1 MGTWRNWQTRWLQEP
16 VPAKEWEFNS
26 PRPHFIIS
34 NLLTH
39 YYMIT
44 RTTHPPR
51 PAGRT
56 QSRPSGQTRLPSRGR
71 SVHHR
76 QAPREGSYNTSP
88 AAAPV
93 LPSIIQKGKLRI
105 IPIGGC
111 EEVGRN
117 MTVLEYEDDIIVIGM
132 GLQFPEE
139 NMPGIDYIIPNI
151 AYLMPRRK
159 NIRGVIITH
168 AHYDHIGG
176 IPHLMPR
183 LGKDIPLFATDLTLA
198 IINKRQDDYKEISS
212 SLKTR
217 EISSN
222 SRIKLGVFECTFF
235 GVSHN
240 VPASVGVI
248 IKTPVGI
255 IVHTGDFKLDLKSD
269 ISGKTEIEKI
279 KALGEKNILALM
291 SDSTNAREPG
301 HQFSEQEIKT
311 ELETIIAKAKG
322 RLIIGTFASLLGRL
336 QQIIQLA
343 ERHKKKIVIEGRSMR
358 TNIEIATKLGYMK
371 FDKSTI
377 IPVQEIKDYPP
388 HKVIIL
394 ATGAQGESNAVL
406 MRIVNK
412 EHKFLRIQPTD
423 TVVFSSSVI
432 PGNERSVQYL
442 TDKLYRD
449 GADVINYKMLDI
461 HAGGHAKQ
469 EDLQLMIT
477 LIKPKYLIPI
487 EGNHSFLKI
496 HGKIARD
503 IGFPADKI
511 IIADNGQI
519 IESSGKDELVLTKE
533 LAPANYIFV
542 DGLGVG
548 DVEEVVLRD
557 RQMLA
562 GDGMFVIITVVDSQT
577 GKVRGSPDIISRGFV
592 YLRES
597 RDLLHEARSRVRRVT
612 EETTE
617 KMHPLNLAYVKDKI
631 REHIGQFLFLKTQR
645 RPMVLP
651 VIIEV

>member
-1 MGTWRNWQTRWLQEP
+1 
-16 VPAKEWEFNS
+16 
-26 PRPHFIIS
+26 
-34 NLLTH
+34 
-39 YYMIT
+39 MIT
-44 RTTHPPR
+44 KTTLASR
-51 PAGRT
+51 PTERRQT
-56 QSRPSGQTRLPSRGR
+56 RPSGQTKLPNRGR
-71 SVHHR
+71 SAYHR
-76 QAPREGSYNTSP
+76 QAPREKSYDSSP

-93 LPSIIQKGKLRI
+93 LPSIIEKGKLRI
-105 IPIGGC
+105 IPLGGC

-117 MTVLEYEDDIIVIGM
+117 ITVLEYENDVIVIDM

-198 IINKRQDDYKEISS
+198 IINKRQDDYHDISGP
-212 SLKTR
+212 LKTH
-217 EISSN
+217 EITSN
-222 SRIKLGVFECTFF
+222 TRVKLGVFECTFF

-240 VPASVGVI
+240 VPASVGVV

-255 IVHTGDFKLDLKSD
+255 VVHTGDFKLDLKSD
-269 ISGKTEIEKI
+269 ISGKTEIDKI

-311 ELETIIAKAKG
+311 ELETIIAKSKG

-343 ERHKKKIVIEGRSMR
+343 EHHKKKVVIEGRSMR
-358 TNIEIATKLGYMK
+358 TNIEIASKLGYMK
-371 FDKSTI
+371 FDKNTI

-388 HKVIIL
+388 HKFLIL

-469 EDLQLMIT
+469 EDLQLMIS
-477 LIKPKYLIPI
+477 LVKPKYLIPI

-496 HGKIARD
+496 HKKIAIEAGMRED
-503 IGFPADKI
+503 RIFV
-511 IIADNGQI
+511 ADNGQI
-519 IESSGKDELVLTKE
+519 IESAGKEELTLTE
-533 LAPANYIFV
+533 ERIPASYIMV

-548 DVEEVVLRD
+548 DVQEVVLRD
-557 RQMLA
+557 PQMLS
-562 GDGMFVIITVVDSQT
+562 VD
-577 GKVRGSPDIISRGFV
+577 
-592 YLRES
+592 
-597 RDLLHEARSRVRRVT
+597 
-612 EETTE
+612 
-617 KMHPLNLAYVKDKI
+617 
-631 REHIGQFLFLKTQR
+631 
-645 RPMVLP
+645 
-651 VIIEV
+651 

>member
-1 MGTWRNWQTRWLQEP
+1 MITHPQSVR
-16 VPAKEWEFNS
+16 PAKS
-26 PRPHFIIS
+26 AHQHLSRVAHAS
-34 NLLTH
+34 SH
-39 YYMIT
+39 QIT
-44 RTTHPPR
+44 RS
-51 PAGRT
+51 AGRRQPRHET
-56 QSRPSGQTRLPSRGR
+56 SNRSFPAASLALPSPI
-71 SVHHR
+71 S
-76 QAPREGSYNTSP
+76 
-88 AAAPV
+88 
-93 LPSIIQKGKLRI
+93 KGKLRI
-105 IPIGGC
+105 IPIGGL

-117 MTVLEYEDDIIVIGM
+117 MTVLEYENDIIIIDM

-151 AYLMPRRK
+151 SYLMPLRK

-183 LGKDIPLFATDLTLA
+183 LGKHIPLFGTDITLA
-198 IINKRQDDYKEISS
+198 IINKRQEDYHEISGP
-212 SLKTR
+212 LKTHELTNNTR
-217 EISSN
+217 V
-222 SRIKLGVFECTFF
+222 KLGVFECTFF

-240 VPASVGVI
+240 VPGSMGVI
-248 IKTPVGI
+248 IKTPIGI

-269 ISGKTEIEKI
+269 ISGHTEIEKI
-279 KALGEKNILALM
+279 KALGEKNVLALM

-301 HQFSEQEIKT
+301 HQFSEHEIKT
-311 ELETIIAKAKG
+311 ELETIIAKSQG

-343 ERHKKKIVIEGRSMR
+343 ERHKKKVIIEGRSMR
-358 TNIEIATKLGYMK
+358 TNIEIARQLGYMK
-371 FDKSTI
+371 FDKNTI
-377 IPVQEIKDYPP
+377 IPVQEVKNYPP

-412 EHKFLRIQPTD
+412 EHKFLRIQPGD

-449 GADVINYKMLDI
+449 GAEVINYKMLDI

-469 EDLQLMIT
+469 EDLKLMIT
-477 LIKPKYLIPI
+477 LVKPKYLIPI

-496 HGKIARD
+496 HAKIARD
-503 IGFPADKI
+503 TGFPADRI

-519 IESSGKDELVLTKE
+519 IESAGKDELVLTKE
-533 LAPANYIFV
+533 MAPANYVFV

-562 GDGMFVIITVVDSQT
+562 EDGMFVIITVVDSQT

-597 RDLLHEARSRVRRVT
+597 KDLLHEARSRIRRT
-612 EETTE
+612 IEETTE
-617 KMHPLNLAYVKDKI
+617 RMHPLNLAYVKEKI
-631 REHIGQFLFLKTQR
+631 REQVGQFLFVKTQR
-645 RPMVLP
+645 RPMILP

>member
-1 MGTWRNWQTRWLQEP
+1 MQQKERL
-16 VPAKEWEFNS
+16 PARRRVTTM
-26 PRPHFIIS
+26 PRKTAP
-34 NLLTH
+34 L
-39 YYMIT
+39 
-44 RTTHPPR
+44 RTLR
-51 PAGRT
+51 S
-56 QSRPSGQTRLPSRGR
+56 QSRQPVRQSARGQRISSQEYPSL
-71 SVHHR
+71 H
-76 QAPREGSYNTSP
+76 
-88 AAAPV
+88 
-93 LPSIIQKGKLRI
+93 KGKLRI
-105 IPIGGC
+105 IPLGGL

-117 MTVLEYEDDIIVIGM
+117 MTVLEYENDIIIIDM

-151 AYLMPRRK
+151 SYLIPRK
-159 NIRGVIITH
+159 KHIRGVIITH

-176 IPHLMPR
+176 IPHIMPQ
-183 LGKDIPLFATDLTLA
+183 LEKDTPMFGTDITLA
-198 IINKRQDDYKEISS
+198 IIQKRQEDYHNVSVPLRLHEVKN
-212 SLKTR
+212 
-217 EISSN
+217 N
-222 SRIKLGVFECTFF
+222 SRVKLGVFELTFF

-240 VPASVGVI
+240 VPGSVGVI
-248 IKTPVGI
+248 VRTPVGI
-255 IVHTGDFKLDLKSD
+255 IIHTGDFKLDLKSD
-269 ISGKTEIEKI
+269 IAGRTEIEKI
-279 KALGEKNILALM
+279 KALGEENVLALM

-301 HQFSEQEIKT
+301 HQFSENEIKT

-343 ERHKKKIVIEGRSMR
+343 EHHKKKIVIEGRSMR
-358 TNIEIATKLGYMK
+358 SNIEIAQQLGYMK
-371 FDKSTI
+371 FSKDTV
-377 IPVQEIKDYPP
+377 IPVQDIEKYPP
-388 HKVIIL
+388 HNIIIL

-412 EHKFLRIQPTD
+412 EHKFLRIQPND

-449 GADVINYKMLDI
+449 GAEVINYKMLDI

-469 EDLQLMIT
+469 EDLKLMIS
-477 LIKPKYLIPI
+477 LVKPRYLIPI
-487 EGNHSFLKI
+487 EGNHSFLRI
-496 HGKIARD
+496 HAKIARE
-503 IGFPADKI
+503 INFPQDHI
-511 IIADNGQI
+511 LVADNGQVM
-519 IESSGKDELVLTKE
+519 ETTGEVVKLTE
-533 LAPANYIFV
+533 ERVPANYVFV

-597 RDLLHEARSRVRRVT
+597 KDLLHEARGRVRRII
-612 EETTE
+612 EETTL

-631 REHIGQFLFLKTQR
+631 REHVGQFLFVKTQR

>member
-1 MGTWRNWQTRWLQEP
+1 MGGL
-16 VPAKEWEFNS
+16 
-26 PRPHFIIS
+26 
-34 NLLTH
+34 
-39 YYMIT
+39 
-44 RTTHPPR
+44 
-51 PAGRT
+51 
-56 QSRPSGQTRLPSRGR
+56 
-71 SVHHR
+71 
-76 QAPREGSYNTSP
+76 
-88 AAAPV
+88 
-93 LPSIIQKGKLRI
+93 
-105 IPIGGC
+105 

-117 MTVLEYEDDIIVIGM
+117 MTVLEYEDDIIIIDM

-151 AYLMPRRK
+151 SYLMPRREH
-159 NIRGVIITH
+159 IRGVIITH
-168 AHYDHIGG
+168 AHYDHIGA
-176 IPHLMPR
+176 IPHVMPR
-183 LGKDIPLFATDLTLA
+183 LGKDIPMFGTDITIA
-198 IINKRQDDYKEISS
+198 IINKRQEDYREIGGG
-212 SLKTR
+212 LKTH
-217 EISSN
+217 EVTN
-222 SRIKLGVFECTFF
+222 DTHMKLGVFDITFF

-240 VPASVGVI
+240 VPGSVGVI

-269 ISGKTEIEKI
+269 IAGKTEIDKI
-279 KALGEKNILALM
+279 EALGEKNVLALM

-301 HQFSEQEIKT
+301 HQFSENEIKT
-311 ELETIIAKAKG
+311 ELETIIANAKG

-343 ERHKKKIVIEGRSMR
+343 ERHKKKVVIEGRSMR
-358 TNIEIATKLGYMK
+358 TNIEIASQLGYMK
-371 FDKSTI
+371 FDKNTV
-377 IPVQEIKDYPP
+377 IPVQEIKNYPP

-412 EHKFLRIQPTD
+412 EHKFLRIQPGD

-449 GADVINYKMLDI
+449 GAEVINYKMLDI

-469 EDLQLMIT
+469 EDLKLMLT
-477 LIKPKYLIPI
+477 LVKPRYHIPI

-496 HGKIARD
+496 HAKIARD
-503 IGFPADKI
+503 TGFPADKI

-519 IESSGKDELVLTKE
+519 IESVGKNELILTKE
-533 LAPANYIFV
+533 AAPANYVFV

-562 GDGMFVIITVVDSQT
+562 QDGMFVIITVVDSQT

-597 RDLLHEARSRVRRVT
+597 KDLLHEARNRIRRT
-612 EETTE
+612 IEETTQT
-617 KMHPLNLAYVKDKI
+617 MHPLNLVYVKDKI
-631 REHIGQFLFLKTQR
+631 REQIGQFLFFKTQR

>member
-1 MGTWRNWQTRWLQEP
+1 MTPL
-16 VPAKEWEFNS
+16 NS
-26 PRPHFIIS
+26 PPAVPVHTGQPSLPAQAGTHRNTYKQRTRGPMRPQFRPRNIVS
-34 NLLTH
+34 EGKTH
-39 YYMIT
+39 K
-44 RTTHPPR
+44 
-51 PAGRT
+51 
-56 QSRPSGQTRLPSRGR
+56 
-71 SVHHR
+71 
-76 QAPREGSYNTSP
+76 N
-88 AAAPV
+88 
-93 LPSIIQKGKLRI
+93 KLRI
-105 IPIGGC
+105 IPVGGL

-117 MTVLEYEDDIIVIGM
+117 MTVLEYENDIIVIDM

-151 AYLMPRRK
+151 SYLLGKKK

-168 AHYDHIGG
+168 SHYDHIGG
-176 IPHLMPR
+176 IPHVMPQ
-183 LGKDIPLFATDLTLA
+183 LGIHLPMYGTDISLA
-198 IINKRQDDYKEISS
+198 IIQKRQEDYKDISGTLNTHVITNDS
-212 SLKTR
+212 K
-217 EISSN
+217 
-222 SRIKLGVFECTFF
+222 IKLGVFECEFF

-240 VPASVGVI
+240 IPGSVGVI
-248 IKTPVGI
+248 VKTPVGI
-255 IVHTGDFKLDLKSD
+255 VVHTGDFKIDLKSD
-269 ISGKTEIEKI
+269 IAGKTEIDKI
-279 KALGEKNILALM
+279 KALGKRDVLALM

-301 HQFSEQEIKT
+301 HQFSEKEIKT
-311 ELETIIAKAKG
+311 ELETIIADSKG

-343 ERHKKKIVIEGRSMR
+343 ERHKKKIVVEGRSMR
-358 TNIEIATKLGYMK
+358 TNIEIARQLGYMK
-371 FDKSTI
+371 FNKDTI
-377 IPVQEIKDYPP
+377 IPVQEIKDHPP
-388 HKVIIL
+388 HKIIIL

-412 EHKFLRIQPTD
+412 EHRFLRIQPGD

-449 GADVINYKMLDI
+449 GAEVINYKMLDI

-469 EDLQLMIT
+469 EDLKLMVN
-477 LIKPKYLIPI
+477 LVKPKYLIPI

-496 HGKIARD
+496 HGKIAMQD
-503 IGFPADKI
+503 GFSSSHI
-511 IIADNGQI
+511 LVADNGQV
-519 IESSGKDELVLTKE
+519 IEATADECKLTE
-533 LAPANYIFV
+533 ERIPANYVFV

-562 GDGMFVIITVVDSQT
+562 EDGMFVIIAVVDSQT
-577 GKVRGSPDIISRGFV
+577 GKLRGSPDIISRGFV

-597 RDLLHEARSRVRRVT
+597 KDLLHETRIRIRRTV
-612 EETTE
+612 EETTQ

-631 REHIGQFLFLKTQR
+631 RESVGQFLFTRTQR

-651 VIIEV
+651 VIIET

>member
-1 MGTWRNWQTRWLQEP
+1 MQTKEQEQKQADKP
-16 VPAKEWEFNS
+16 VSRQAG
-26 PRPHFIIS
+26 
-34 NLLTH
+34 
-39 YYMIT
+39 
-44 RTTHPPR
+44 
-51 PAGRT
+51 AGRHQRSST
-56 QSRPSGQTRLPSRGR
+56 GPRTRRGLPSA
-71 SVHHR
+71 SK
-76 QAPREGSYNTSP
+76 TSQQSP
-88 AAAPV
+88 PFNGNGDTLRMPPTVA
-93 LPSIIQKGKLRI
+93 KGKLRI
-105 IPIGGC
+105 IPLGGL

-117 MTVLEYEDDIIVIGM
+117 MTVLEYENDVIIIDM

-168 AHYDHIGG
+168 AHYDHIGA
-176 IPHLMPR
+176 IPHLMPK
-183 LGKDIPLFATDLTLA
+183 LGKHIPLFGTDITIA
-198 IINKRQDDYKEISS
+198 IIHKRQDDYREISGAI
-212 SLKTR
+212 KTR
-217 EISSN
+217 EVTN
-222 SRIKLGVFECTFF
+222 NTRLKLGVFEIVFF

-240 VPASVGVI
+240 VPGSVGVI
-248 IKTPVGI
+248 IKTPAGI

-269 ISGKTEIEKI
+269 IAGKTEIDKI
-279 KALGEKNILALM
+279 KALGQKNVLALM

-301 HQFSEQEIKT
+301 HQYSEHEIKT
-311 ELETIIAKAKG
+311 ELETIIAKSKG

-343 ERHKKKIVIEGRSMR
+343 ERHKKKVVIEGRSMR
-358 TNIEIATKLGYMK
+358 INIEIARQLGYMK
-371 FDKSTI
+371 FDKDTI
-377 IPVQEIKDYPP
+377 IPVQEVPDYPP

-412 EHKFLRIQPTD
+412 EHKFLRIQPGD

-449 GADVINYKMLDI
+449 GAEVINYKMLDI

-469 EDLQLMIT
+469 EDLKLMIS
-477 LIKPKYLIPI
+477 LVKPQYLIPI

-503 IGFPADKI
+503 IGFPAERI
-511 IIADNGQI
+511 LIADNGQI
-519 IESSGKDELVLTKE
+519 LESIGKQELELTQHF
-533 LAPANYIFV
+533 APANYIFV

-562 GDGMFVIITVVDSQT
+562 EDGMFVIIAVVDSQT
-577 GKVRGSPDIISRGFV
+577 GNVRGSPDIISRGFV

-597 RDLLHEARSRVRRVT
+597 RELLHEARGRIRRT
-612 EETTE
+612 IEETTQ

-631 REHIGQFLFLKTQR
+631 REQIGQFLFLKTQR

>member
-1 MGTWRNWQTRWLQEP
+1 MQT
-16 VPAKEWEFNS
+16 KEK
-26 PRPHFIIS
+26 
-34 NLLTH
+34 TA
-39 YYMIT
+39 T
-44 RTTHPPR
+44 
-51 PAGRT
+51 
-56 QSRPSGQTRLPSRGR
+56 SRPSRIARRPVSRARIHQQRTHGASAYSRIPEIVTDTKQPS
-71 SVHHR
+71 
-76 QAPREGSYNTSP
+76 T
-88 AAAPV
+88 
-93 LPSIIQKGKLRI
+93 ITKGKLRI
-105 IPIGGC
+105 IPIGGM

-117 MTVLEYEDDIIVIGM
+117 MTVLEYENDIMIIDM

-151 AYLMPRRK
+151 SYLVPRRK

-176 IPHLMPR
+176 IPHIMPR
-183 LGKDIPLFATDLTLA
+183 LGMDIPLFGTDITLA
-198 IINKRQDDYKEISS
+198 IIQKRQEDYHDISGT
-212 SLKTR
+212 LKTR
-217 EISSN
+217 EITN
-222 SRIKLGVFECTFF
+222 NTRVKLGVFEITFF

-240 VPASVGVI
+240 VPGSVGVI
-248 IKTPVGI
+248 VKTPAGI
-255 IVHTGDFKLDLKSD
+255 IIHTGDFKLDLKSD
-269 ISGKTEIEKI
+269 IAGKTEIDKI
-279 KALGEKNILALM
+279 KALGDKHVLALM

-301 HQFSEQEIKT
+301 HQFSENEIKT

-343 ERHKKKIVIEGRSMR
+343 ELHKKKVVIEGRSMR
-358 TNIEIATKLGYMK
+358 TNIEIARNLGYMK
-371 FDKSTI
+371 FDKNTV

-412 EHKFLRIQPTD
+412 EHKFLRIQPSD

-449 GADVINYKMLDI
+449 GAEVINYKMLDI

-469 EDLQLMIT
+469 EDLKLMIS
-477 LIKPKYLIPI
+477 LVKPLYLIPI
-487 EGNHSFLKI
+487 EGNHSFLRI
-496 HGKIARD
+496 HAKIAREID
-503 IGFPADKI
+503 FPSDHI
-511 IIADNGQI
+511 LIADNGQVF
-519 IESSGKDELVLTKE
+519 ETAGKNELKLTNE
-533 LAPANYIFV
+533 RVPANYVFV

-562 GDGMFVIITVVDSQT
+562 ADGMFVIITVVDSQT

-597 RDLLHEARSRVRRVT
+597 KDLLHEARGRIRRT
-612 EETTE
+612 IEDTTQ

-631 REHIGQFLFLKTQR
+631 REQIGQFLFVKTQR
-645 RPMVLP
+645 RPMILP

>member
-1 MGTWRNWQTRWLQEP
+1 
-16 VPAKEWEFNS
+16 
-26 PRPHFIIS
+26 
-34 NLLTH
+34 
-39 YYMIT
+39 MI
-44 RTTHPPR
+44 
-51 PAGRT
+51 
-56 QSRPSGQTRLPSRGR
+56 
-71 SVHHR
+71 
-76 QAPREGSYNTSP
+76 E
-88 AAAPV
+88 
-93 LPSIIQKGKLRI
+93 KGKLRI
-105 IPIGGC
+105 IPLGGC

-117 MTVLEYEDDIIVIGM
+117 ITVLEYENDVIVIDM

-198 IINKRQDDYKEISS
+198 IINKRQDDYHDISGP
-212 SLKTR
+212 LKTH
-217 EISSN
+217 EITSN
-222 SRIKLGVFECTFF
+222 TRVKLGVFECTFF

-240 VPASVGVI
+240 VPASVGVV

-255 IVHTGDFKLDLKSD
+255 VVHTGDFKLDLKSD
-269 ISGKTEIEKI
+269 ISGKTEIDKI

-311 ELETIIAKAKG
+311 ELETIIAKSKG

-343 ERHKKKIVIEGRSMR
+343 ERHKKKVVIEGRSMR
-358 TNIEIATKLGYMK
+358 TNIEIASKLGYMK
-371 FDKSTI
+371 FDKNTI

-388 HKVIIL
+388 HKIIVL

-469 EDLQLMIT
+469 ADLQLMIS
-477 LIKPKYLIPI
+477 LVKPKYLIPI

-496 HGKIARD
+496 HAKIARD

-519 IESSGKDELVLTKE
+519 IESAGKEELVLTKQS
-533 LAPANYIFV
+533 APANYIFV

-562 GDGMFVIITVVDSQT
+562 GDGMFVIIAVVDSQT

-597 RDLLHEARSRVRRVT
+597 RDLLQEARSRIRHT
-612 EETTE
+612 IEETTE

-631 REHIGQFLFLKTQR
+631 REQVGQFLFLKTQR

>member
-1 MGTWRNWQTRWLQEP
+1 MTPSHKKTTS
-16 VPAKEWEFNS
+16 AK
-26 PRPHFIIS
+26 
-34 NLLTH
+34 TH
-39 YYMIT
+39 T
-44 RTTHPPR
+44 RTITAPARR
-51 PAGRT
+51 PTKARSHAKKSSSPSAEK
-56 QSRPSGQTRLPSRGR
+56 QSIRPGK
-71 SVHHR
+71 
-76 QAPREGSYNTSP
+76 A
-88 AAAPV
+88 
-93 LPSIIQKGKLRI
+93 KLRI
-105 IPIGGC
+105 IPVGGC

-117 MTVLEYEDDIIVIGM
+117 MTVLEYGNDIIIIDM

-151 AYLMPRRK
+151 SYLLPKKK

-168 AHYDHIGG
+168 SHYDHIGG
-176 IPHLMPR
+176 IPHIMKE
-183 LGKDIPLFATDLTLA
+183 LGGGIPMYGTDITLA
-198 IINKRQDDYKEISS
+198 IFMKRQTDYKDTSVELNTHEITSDS
-212 SLKTR
+212 K
-217 EISSN
+217 
-222 SRIKLGVFECTFF
+222 IKLGVFECSFF

-240 VPASVGVI
+240 IPGSIGVV
-248 IKTPVGI
+248 IKTPEGI
-255 IVHTGDFKLDLKSD
+255 VVHTGDFKIDVKSD
-269 ISGKTEIEKI
+269 IAGKTEIDKI
-279 KALGEKNILALM
+279 KALGKQNVLALM

-301 HQFSEQEIKT
+301 HQFSEKEIKV
-311 ELETIIAKAKG
+311 ELEQIIAGAKG

-343 ERHKKKIVIEGRSMR
+343 EGHKKKVVVEGRSMK
-358 TNIEIATKLGYMK
+358 TNVEIARQLGYMK
-371 FDKSTI
+371 FKSDTI
-377 IPVQEIKDYPP
+377 IPVQDIKNYPP

-412 EHKFLRIQPTD
+412 EHRFLRIQPAD

-469 EDLQLMIT
+469 EDLKLMIN
-477 LIKPKYLIPI
+477 LVKPKYLIPI

-496 HGKIARD
+496 HGRIA
-503 IGFPADKI
+503 IEAGFDPKRI
-511 IIADNGQI
+511 FYPDNGQV
-519 IESSGKDELVLTKE
+519 IEISGGVAESTGEKI
-533 LAPANYIFV
+533 PASYVFV

-548 DVEEVVLRD
+548 NVEEVVLRD

-562 GDGMFVIITVVDSQT
+562 EDGMFVIIAVVDAET
-577 GKVRGSPDIISRGFV
+577 GKVKGSPDIISRGFV

-597 RDLLHEARSRVRRVT
+597 KELLYETRTRIRRT
-612 EETTE
+612 IEEGTQ
-617 KMHPLNLAYVKDKI
+617 KMHPLNLAYVKDKV
-631 REHIGQFLFLKTQR
+631 RENIGQFLFTKTQK

>member
-1 MGTWRNWQTRWLQEP
+1 
-16 VPAKEWEFNS
+16 
-26 PRPHFIIS
+26 
-34 NLLTH
+34 
-39 YYMIT
+39 
-44 RTTHPPR
+44 
-51 PAGRT
+51 
-56 QSRPSGQTRLPSRGR
+56 
-71 SVHHR
+71 
-76 QAPREGSYNTSP
+76 
-88 AAAPV
+88 
-93 LPSIIQKGKLRI
+93 
-105 IPIGGC
+105 
-111 EEVGRN
+111 
-117 MTVLEYEDDIIVIGM
+117 MTMLEYENDIIIIDM

-176 IPHLMPR
+176 IPHIMPR
-183 LGKDIPLFATDLTLA
+183 LGKHITLFGTDITLA
-198 IINKRQDDYKEISS
+198 IINKRQEDFHETSG

-217 EISSN
+217 ELTN
-222 SRIKLGVFECTFF
+222 NTRLKLGVFECTFF

-240 VPASVGVI
+240 VPGSIGVI
-248 IKTPVGI
+248 IKTPAGI
-255 IVHTGDFKLDLKSD
+255 VVHTGDFKIDLKSD
-269 ISGKTEIEKI
+269 IAGRTEIEKI
-279 KALGEKNILALM
+279 KALGEKNVLALM

-301 HQFSEQEIKT
+301 HQFSENEIKT
-311 ELETIIAKAKG
+311 ELEIIIAKSKG

-336 QQIIQLA
+336 QQIVQLA
-343 ERHKKKIVIEGRSMR
+343 ERHKKKVVIEGRSMR
-358 TNIEIATKLGYMK
+358 SNVEIARQLGYMK
-371 FDKSTI
+371 FEKNTI

-412 EHKFLRIQPTD
+412 EHKFLRIQPGD

-449 GADVINYKMLDI
+449 GAEVINYKMLDI

-469 EDLQLMIT
+469 EDLKLMIT
-477 LIKPKYLIPI
+477 LVKPKYLIPI
-487 EGNHSFLKI
+487 EGNHSFLRI
-496 HGKIARD
+496 HGKIAQET
-503 IGFPADKI
+503 GFPQDKI

-519 IESSGKDELVLTKE
+519 IESADKNELVLTKE
-533 LAPANYIFV
+533 FAPANYVFV

-548 DVEEVVLRD
+548 DVEEIVLRD

-562 GDGMFVIITVVDSQT
+562 GDGMFVIIVVVDSQT

-597 RDLLHEARSRVRRVT
+597 KDLLHEARGRIRRSI

-631 REHIGQFLFLKTQR
+631 REQIGQFLFLKTQR

>member
-1 MGTWRNWQTRWLQEP
+1 MTPTASLPAHAGTQRSAERPRTR
-16 VPAKEWEFNS
+16 
-26 PRPHFIIS
+26 
-34 NLLTH
+34 
-39 YYMIT
+39 
-44 RTTHPPR
+44 PPR
-51 PAGRT
+51 SAP
-56 QSRPSGQTRLPSRGR
+56 QMRPR
-71 SVHHR
+71 
-76 QAPREGSYNTSP
+76 NT
-88 AAAPV
+88 APV
-93 LPSIIQKGKLRI
+93 RPDKTKLRI
-105 IPIGGC
+105 IPVGGC

-117 MTVLEYEDDIIVIGM
+117 MTVLEYGNDIIVIDM

-151 AYLMPRRK
+151 SYLLTKKK

-168 AHYDHIGG
+168 SHYDHIGG
-176 IPHLMPR
+176 IPHIMPQIGIN
-183 LGKDIPLFATDLTLA
+183 LPMYATDISMA
-198 IINKRQDDYKEISS
+198 IIQKRQEEYKDRSGELNTHVISNDS
-212 SLKTR
+212 K
-217 EISSN
+217 
-222 SRIKLGVFECTFF
+222 IKLGAFECEFF

-240 VPASVGVI
+240 IPGSVGVI

-255 IVHTGDFKLDLKSD
+255 VVHTGDFKIDLKSD
-269 ISGKTEIEKI
+269 IAGKTEIDKI
-279 KALGEKNILALM
+279 KDLGKRNVLALM

-301 HQFSEQEIKT
+301 HQFSEKEIKT
-311 ELETIIAKAKG
+311 ELETIIAESKG

-343 ERHKKKIVIEGRSMR
+343 ERHKKKVVIEGRSMR
-358 TNIEIATKLGYMK
+358 ANIEIARQLGYMK
-371 FDKSTI
+371 YNKETI

-412 EHKFLRIQPTD
+412 EHRFLRIQPGD

-449 GADVINYKMLDI
+449 GAEVINYKMLDI

-469 EDLQLMIT
+469 EDLKMMVDLVN
-477 LIKPKYLIPI
+477 PKYLIPI

-496 HGKIARD
+496 HGKIVMQN
-503 IGFPADKI
+503 GFPSSRI
-511 IIADNGQI
+511 LIPDNGQV
-519 IESSGKDELVLTKE
+519 IEAIEDELKLTDE
-533 LAPANYIFV
+533 MIPANYVFV

-562 GDGMFVIITVVDSQT
+562 EDGMFVIIAVVDAQT

-597 RDLLHEARSRVRRVT
+597 KDLLHEARQRIRRII
-612 EETTE
+612 EETTQ
-617 KMHPLNLAYVKDKI
+617 KMHPMNLAYVKDKI
-631 REHIGQFLFLKTQR
+631 RESVGQFLFTKTQR

-651 VIIEV
+651 VIIEA

>member
-1 MGTWRNWQTRWLQEP
+1 APLRHQPRRES
-16 VPAKEWEFNS
+16 S
-26 PRPHFIIS
+26 PGFS
-34 NLLTH
+34 
-39 YYMIT
+39 
-44 RTTHPPR
+44 
-51 PAGRT
+51 
-56 QSRPSGQTRLPSRGR
+56 
-71 SVHHR
+71 
-76 QAPREGSYNTSP
+76 
-88 AAAPV
+88 AAAPLL
-93 LPSIIQKGKLRI
+93 LPSPIDKGKLRI
-105 IPIGGC
+105 IPIGGL

-117 MTVLEYEDDIIVIGM
+117 MTVLEYEDDIIIIDI

-151 AYLMPRRK
+151 SYLMPLRK
-159 NIRGVIITH
+159 KIRGVIITH

-176 IPHLMPR
+176 IPHVMPR
-183 LGKDIPLFATDLTLA
+183 LGKHIPLFGTDITLA
-198 IINKRQDDYKEISS
+198 IINKRQDDYQEISGA
-212 SLKTR
+212 LKTH
-217 EISSN
+217 EIKN
-222 SRIKLGVFECTFF
+222 NTRVKLGVFECTFY

-240 VPASVGVI
+240 VPGSVGVI

-255 IVHTGDFKLDLKSD
+255 IIHTGDFKLDLKSD
-269 ISGKTEIEKI
+269 ISGHTEIEKI
-279 KALGEKNILALM
+279 KALGDKNVLALM

-301 HQFSEQEIKT
+301 HQFSEHEIKT
-311 ELETIIAKAKG
+311 ELETIIAKSKG

-343 ERHKKKIVIEGRSMR
+343 ERHKKKVVIEGRSMR
-358 TNIEIATKLGYMK
+358 TNIEIARQLGYMK

-388 HKVIIL
+388 HKVMIL

-412 EHKFLRIQPTD
+412 EHKFLRIQPGD

-449 GADVINYKMLDI
+449 GAEVINYKMLDI

-469 EDLQLMIT
+469 EDLKLMMT
-477 LIKPKYLIPI
+477 LVKPKYLIPI
-487 EGNHSFLKI
+487 EGNHSFLRI
-496 HGKIARD
+496 HGKIAREA
-503 IGFPADKI
+503 GFPEDKI

-519 IESSGKDELVLTKE
+519 IESAGNQELVLTKE
-533 LAPANYIFV
+533 FVPANYVFV

-597 RDLLHEARSRVRRVT
+597 KDLLHEARGRIRRVI

-631 REHIGQFLFLKTQR
+631 REQVGQFLFLKTQR

>member
-1 MGTWRNWQTRWLQEP
+1 M
-16 VPAKEWEFNS
+16 
-26 PRPHFIIS
+26 
-34 NLLTH
+34 
-39 YYMIT
+39 
-44 RTTHPPR
+44 
-51 PAGRT
+51 
-56 QSRPSGQTRLPSRGR
+56 
-71 SVHHR
+71 
-76 QAPREGSYNTSP
+76 
-88 AAAPV
+88 
-93 LPSIIQKGKLRI
+93 
-105 IPIGGC
+105 

-117 MTVLEYEDDIIVIGM
+117 MTVLEYEDDIIVIDM

-151 AYLMPRRK
+151 SYLIPRRK
-159 NIRGVIITH
+159 NIRGVVITH

-176 IPHLMPR
+176 IPHIMPR
-183 LGKDIPLFATDLTLA
+183 LGNTIPMFATDITAA
-198 IINKRQDDYKEISS
+198 IIKKRQDEFEHISGT
-212 SLKTR
+212 LNIR
-217 EISSN
+217 EITN
-222 SRIKLGVFECTFF
+222 NTRIKLGAFELTFF

-240 VPASVGVI
+240 IPGSVGVI
-248 IKTPVGI
+248 AKTPAGI
-255 IVHTGDFKLDLKSD
+255 VVHTGDFKLDLKSD
-269 ISGKTEIEKI
+269 IAGHTEIEKI
-279 KALGEKNILALM
+279 KALGEKEVLALM

-301 HQFSEQEIKT
+301 HQFSEHEIKT
-311 ELETIIAKAKG
+311 ELETIIANTKG

-343 ERHKKKIVIEGRSMR
+343 ERHKKKVVIEGRSMR
-358 TNIEIATKLGYMK
+358 ANIEIAQQLGYMK
-371 FDKSTI
+371 FEANTI
-377 IPVQEIKDYPP
+377 IPVQEIQNYPP
-388 HKVIIL
+388 HKVMIL

-406 MRIVNK
+406 MRIVNR
-412 EHKFLRIQPTD
+412 EHKYLRIQPGD

-449 GADVINYKMLDI
+449 GAEVINYKMLDI

-469 EDLQLMIT
+469 EDLKLMVS
-477 LIKPKYLIPI
+477 LVKPRYLIPI

-496 HGKIARD
+496 HAKIAREA
-503 IGFPADKI
+503 GFPPDRI
-511 IIADNGQI
+511 IVADNGQV
-519 IESSGKDELVLTKE
+519 IESTDEKELILTKE
-533 LAPANYIFV
+533 RIPANYVFV

-562 GDGMFVIITVVDSQT
+562 EDGMFVIITVVDSQT

-597 RDLLHEARSRVRRVT
+597 KDLLHEARGRICRT
-612 EETTE
+612 IEETTE

-631 REHIGQFLFLKTQR
+631 REQVGQFLFLKTQR